1 MWYLLSEYCSTEVSQ
16 TSWLQPKSI
25 GLLMLLKVIDE
36 EEDISDEEEK
46 NSEILV
52 ADGDN
57 DHPPIIDIYELL
69 MNREFIDI

>member
-1 MWYLLSEYCSTEVSQ
+1 
-16 TSWLQPKSI
+16 
-25 GLLMLLKVIDE
+25 MLLKVIDE